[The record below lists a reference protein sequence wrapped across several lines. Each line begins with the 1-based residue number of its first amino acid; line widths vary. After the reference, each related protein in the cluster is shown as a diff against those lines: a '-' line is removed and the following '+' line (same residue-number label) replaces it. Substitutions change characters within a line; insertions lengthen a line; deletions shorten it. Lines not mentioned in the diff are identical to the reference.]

1 MVATGALQMV
11 KAVKL
16 TFQIHR
22 IYSFLI
28 PCIMQKKKNIH
39 AWYILTNLFRHIL
52 KILIPSWNKFSYRC
66 IYHFHCYF
74 QF

>member
-16 TFQIHR
+16 TSQIHR
-22 IYSFLI
+22 IYHNA
-28 PCIMQKKKNIH
+28 KKKNIH
-39 AWYILTNLFRHIL
+39 GWYILTNLFRHIL
-52 KILIPSWNKFSYRC
+52 KILIPSCNKFSYRY